1 MALLAITAKKLFT
14 PREIIKEGLVVIEEG
29 VIRSVGSREELT
41 VPAAARLVDLG
52 ERILAPGFVDVH
64 IHGGGGHDV
73 MEATREAL
81 ETVAAMVLRHGTT
94 CFVPTTLT
102 AAPPVLS
109 KSLEGLGS
117 LIRSWKNRKAK
128 TPVPGGLLAEP
139 VGIHLE
145 GPFLSAECRGAH
157 PPGDLQAPSL
167 PLFQQLQEAAG
178 GCLRI
183 LTLAPELE
191 GATELQ
197 AAAIRSGVR
206 VGLGHSNAT
215 FRQTETAIAAG
226 ASHAVH
232 VFNTMRRFEHRETG
246 ILGAVLT
253 DDRVQAEVIAD
264 GVHVSAPAL
273 RLLVRAKGTANILL
287 ITDGVSATGM
297 GPGQYRLGEMEIR
310 VEDDPRTGLP
320 ACRNTEGRLAG
331 SVLTQDRAIRNMVDF
346 TDVTLC
352 EAVRMA
358 TLNPAR
364 ALGMEHRKGCLQP
377 GADADIVVLEP
388 DGTVAGVMARGIG
401 NFL

>member
-1 MALLAITAKKLFT
+1 MALLAITAKTLFT
-14 PREIIKEGLVVIEEG
+14 PTEVIEGGLVVIEEG

-41 VPAAARLVDLG
+41 VPKTARQVDLG
-52 ERILAPGFVDVH
+52 DRILAPGFVDVH

-81 ETVAAMVLRHGTT
+81 EAVATVVLRHGTT

-109 KSLEGLGS
+109 KSLEGLGA
-117 LIRSWKNRKAK
+117 LIRSWKETNPAS
-128 TPVPGGLLAEP
+128 GGRLAEP

-145 GPFLSAECRGAH
+145 GPFLSPECRGAH
-157 PPGDLQAPSL
+157 PIDELQTPSI
-167 PLFQQLQEAAG
+167 PLFQQFQAAAG

-191 GATELQ
+191 GALELQ
-197 AAAIRSGVR
+197 ATAMQNGVR

-215 FRQTETAIAAG
+215 FRQAGTAMDAG

-273 RLLVRAKGTANILL
+273 QLLVRAKGTSRILL

-297 GPGQYRLGEMEIR
+297 GPGSYRLGEMEIF
-310 VEDDPRTGLP
+310 VKDDPSKGFP
-320 ACRNTEGRLAG
+320 ICRNTEGRLAG
-331 SVLTQDRAIRNMVDF
+331 SVLTQDRAIRNMIDF
-346 TDVTLC
+346 TGVTLL

-358 TLNPAR
+358 TLNPAQ
-364 ALGMEHRKGCLQP
+364 ALRMEHRKGCLQS
-377 GADADIVVLEP
+377 GADADMVVLEP
-388 DGTVAGVMARGIG
+388 DGTVVGAMVRGIA